1 MKLFVNDKT
10 FYQKVVNLAVPVVLQ
25 GMLTIG
31 VNMIDTIMLGAY
43 GEYQL
48 AGSSLANEFI
58 NIFQIMSMGMGYGA
72 AVLTAQYW
80 GGQNIEK
87 LKKTV
92 TVMLRLCLAVSAIFS
107 MITFLFPAQLMEIFT
122 DDYQIVDKGILY
134 FRVSAFAY
142 IPTGIS
148 LTLTA
153 VLRSVQEVRLP
164 FITSVIVFFVN
175 IFLNLSLIHI

>member
-1 MKLFVNDKT
+1 M
-10 FYQKVVNLAVPVVLQ
+10 VLQ

-87 LKKTV
+87 LKKQS
-92 TVMLRLCLAVSAIFS
+92 RLCCVYAWR
-107 MITFLFPAQLMEIFT
+107 FLP
-122 DDYQIVDKGILY
+122 Y
-134 FRVSAFAY
+134 
-142 IPTGIS
+142 
-148 LTLTA
+148 
-153 VLRSVQEVRLP
+153 SV
-164 FITSVIVFFVN
+164 
-175 IFLNLSLIHI
+175 